1 MSSRSYLVNLNL
13 RTQYLKSQ
21 YEIFV
26 SESLSFPN
34 LSQNLHPTSWWLL
47 VYVFV
52 EKIPVWGMLIGIDSP
67 LSSFLTFSTMIDLKW
82 IQTPHRLPGPS
93 WQGPLGQM
101 QWHLWLGV
109 CDNATVNKSRWLAKT
124 AAYAR
129 ACCRPHCHCQHCAN
143 MHSLSTKLLR
153 LRVSWGRSCQWIGHC
168 SSCKAK
174 QFNDSL
180 GWHWG

>member
-1 MSSRSYLVNLNL
+1 MKFSCQNRY
-13 RTQYLKSQ
+13 
-21 YEIFV
+21 
-26 SESLSFPN
+26 
-34 LSQNLHPTSWWLL
+34 LSQICLKIFKFIWPAGDCWCMLYVLMS
-47 VYVFV
+47 VFV